1 MASFSG
7 WGRSTWGNAAWGS
20 PGTLDVTGVE
30 AAGAIGSET
39 VVIVQTIA
47 VTGVEATGST
57 GNIIFQA
64 DLITGWGRSTWGSGV
79 WGDAAVVLETGVEAA
94 AAIGSQT
101 VVIPVSLSVTGV
113 EAASAIGTISVGTFV
128 TISATGV
135 SAASAIGTVTASG
148 KSFFSVTGVL
158 AAGAIG
164 TVGKGT
170 EFIVTGVE
178 AVGVVNRPN
187 VWSVIDTSSGTIWTD
202 IAA

>member
-1 MASFSG
+1 VASLTG
-7 WGRSTWGNAAWGS
+7 WGRETWGNGAWGS
-20 PGTLDVTGVE
+20 NGLLDVTGVE
-30 AAGAIGSET
+30 ASGAIGTET
-39 VVIVQTIA
+39 VVIVQTIT

-57 GNIIFQA
+57 GTIIFQA

-94 AAIGSQT
+94 SAIGSST

-148 KSFFSVTGVL
+148 KSLFSVTGVE
-158 AAGAIG
+158 AASAIG
-164 TVGKGT
+164 SVGKGVA
-170 EFIVTGVE
+170 FSVTGVE

-187 VWSVIDTSSGTIWTD
+187 VWSEIDTSSGTIWTR